1 MAVQFDIDV
10 SGPPAVRGGRPAF
23 PEPIP
28 LVRPR
33 VPTEDGLPTRIQEIL
48 GSGMLTN
55 GANVRELEQRV
66 AEYLHVEHCVAVSSC
81 TAGLMLVL
89 QAMGVTGEVIVPS
102 FTFSATVHSVVWN
115 GLRPVFADIDP
126 ENLTLSPEAVTKAIG
141 PETSAIL
148 AVHVYGTPCAVE
160 ELADIAHAHDL
171 RLIFDAAHAFGS
183 RRQAVPIGSFGDAEV
198 FSLSPTKVLVA
209 GEGGLITTND
219 SALAERCRIG
229 RDYGNPG
236 NYDCVFVGLNARM
249 SEVHAAIALASLTEI
264 EEQVTRRNRLAESYR
279 KALEDLPGISFPRI
293 SEGDRSTHKD
303 FTLRVDGRGF
313 GMTAAELGVALKA
326 EGIDTRRYYTPLVHE
341 MEAYAS
347 FNGNHNLPAS
357 EEAAGRVLTLP
368 MWSDMTEGHTGR
380 IGAAVRRIWAV
391 LGTGQK

>member
-1 MAVQFDIDV
+1 MAVVFDVDLT
-10 SGPPAVRGGRPAF
+10 GPPAALGGRPAF

-28 LVRPR
+28 LVRPS
-33 VPTEDGLPTRIQEIL
+33 VPVGDGLPKRIREIL

-55 GANVRELEQRV
+55 GANVRELEQKV

-89 QAMGVTGEVIVPS
+89 QALGVSGEVIVPS

-115 GLRPVFADIDP
+115 GLRPDFADIDP
-126 ENLTLSPEAVTKAIG
+126 ESLTLSPEAVAKAIG
-141 PETSAIL
+141 PETSAIM

-160 ELADIAHAHDL
+160 ELADIAHAHGL

-183 RRQAVPIGSFGDAEV
+183 RRQSDPIGGFGDAEV

-219 SALAERCRIG
+219 SELADRCRIG

-249 SEVHAAIALASLTEI
+249 SEVHAATALASLTEI
-264 EEQVTRRNRLAESYR
+264 EEQVTRRNRLAGSYR
-279 KALEDLPGISFPRI
+279 SALEGLPGISFPKI

-303 FTLRVDGRGF
+303 FTIRVDDRGF
-313 GMTAAELGVALKA
+313 GLTADELGAALKA

-347 FNGNHNLPAS
+347 FNGNHDLPAS
-357 EEAAGRVLTLP
+357 EEAARRVLTLP
-368 MWSDMTEGHTGR
+368 MWSAMTVGHTGR
-380 IGAAVRRIWAV
+380 IGAAVRRIWGA